1 MYATTR
7 LSGHIGTPHEA
18 GRNLTECLKY
28 GVKPELL
35 GIVAIRGVGRV
46 RACWLYGAGYA
57 TPESLVDAGE
67 QKRIGKIIGP
77 KVTNTIKEIES
88 EQMLGN

>member
-1 MYATTR
+1 MKQA
-7 LSGHIGTPHEA
+7 
-18 GRNLTECLKY
+18 RNLTGCLKY

-46 RACWLYGAGYA
+46 RACWLYDAGYA
-57 TPESLVDAGE
+57 TPESLADAGE

-77 KVTNTIKEIES
+77 KVTRNTIKEIES